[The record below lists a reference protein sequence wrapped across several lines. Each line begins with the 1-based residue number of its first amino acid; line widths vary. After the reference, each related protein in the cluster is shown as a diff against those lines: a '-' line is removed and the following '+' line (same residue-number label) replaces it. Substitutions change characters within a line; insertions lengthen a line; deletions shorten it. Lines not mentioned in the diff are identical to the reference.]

1 MKKYFI
7 SIFLSLTIY
16 SMAQT
21 GNPLLDKYNT
31 IHQTTP
37 FDKIQISHYEPAFEI
52 AMQKHNDEIEDIVS
66 NKSKPSFL
74 NTIEALEYSGELLD
88 NISRVFFTLLS
99 AESNDQMMEISQ
111 RLQAQLTDHSNNIN
125 LNEGLFA
132 RVKEVY
138 QQKENL
144 KISGEQMRLL
154 NNTFDSFVNRG
165 ANLSAQDK
173 QKYRELSSRLSA
185 LSLQYGQNVLKE
197 TNAYEML
204 LTQASQLEGLPQNF
218 IEAAAQKA
226 KSNNKTGW
234 IIDLSAP
241 SYVPFL
247 KYAADREL
255 RKELYTASTS
265 KCTSG
270 EFNNLENVRQIA
282 NTRQEIAKLMGYDT
296 YAQQVLRKRMAANT
310 SNVYKLLD
318 ELLEG
323 FRPAAT
329 KEVMDVQELA
339 NNDLKTSQ
347 EKQVMP
353 YDWTFYS
360 EQVKNAKFSI
370 SEEMIRPYFEL
381 ENVKNGVFGLA
392 TDLFGI
398 TFKKNEKIAVY
409 HHEVDAYEVFD
420 KDGSLLAVLYTDF
433 YPRAGKRAGAWMTS
447 FKGQEMRKGKNMRP
461 QTSIV
466 MNFTRPTGS
475 APALLSFDE
484 VETFL
489 HEFGH
494 ALHGMFANT
503 VYPSMSGTSVYRD
516 FVELPSQLMENFLLE
531 KTFLDK
537 FAKHYQTGEVIPD
550 HLVKKID
557 ESSNFNAGYLCMRQL
572 SFGYLD
578 MAYHTIDKPLDD
590 VLIADF
596 ERQAM
601 DKTNI
606 LPTIASSLM
615 SPSFGHIF
623 SGGYAAGYYSYKWA
637 EVLDADAYA
646 LFQEKGVYDKKTA
659 QSFRDC
665 ILSRGGTED
674 PMVLYKRFRGQEPNT
689 KALLKRSGIK

>member
-1 MKKYFI
+1 
-7 SIFLSLTIY
+7 
-16 SMAQT
+16 MAQT

-226 KSNNKTGW
+226 KSSNKTGW